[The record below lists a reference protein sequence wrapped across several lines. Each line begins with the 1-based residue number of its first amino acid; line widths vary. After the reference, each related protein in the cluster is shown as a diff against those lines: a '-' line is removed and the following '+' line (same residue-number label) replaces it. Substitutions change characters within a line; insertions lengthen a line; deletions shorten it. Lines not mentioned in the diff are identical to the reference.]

1 MGIRPH
7 TSQEPCAPARLSN
20 SYNINKSINPIIM
33 KKSLLMKTMLLLCAL
48 ITGSTSAWADDVILS
63 LDCETPAPTGT
74 TSTALSAAADVA
86 VFLNSAAGLS
96 SAENKITCSAKG
108 GDVYKGKGS
117 GGGDIPQQCLKVGKA
132 SGGGSFT
139 FTIPTTYDNVNLVE
153 ITCYGWKTTSSI
165 SVNGGTA
172 QSFTTAQVETT
183 KTFELTSATKTFA
196 IAVTTSAVCIT
207 RIVLKKK
214 TAAAVA
220 TPTFSPAAGA
230 FTSAQNVTISCATD
244 GAEIYYT
251 LDGAT
256 PTGSSTK
263 YTSAINV
270 TETKTIK
277 AIAIKGSDA
286 SAVATATYSIYPVAH
301 AGTEAEPYTV
311 ADARNAIDAN
321 TGVSNVYATGIVSEI
336 VTAYSSEHK
345 NISFNISADG
355 LTTSA
360 QLQAYRCKKGD
371 GGSDPDV
378 ADIQVG
384 DVVIVKGN
392 LVKYGSTY
400 EFAQDNVL
408 ISLDHPVTPIIVAT
422 PTSLTG
428 FTYGLGN
435 GPSAAKTFSV
445 EGSNLTAN
453 IILSLGAGS
462 NYEMSLSEN
471 TGYTNELSLTPT
483 AGTVDATDIYVRLK
497 ADLAINASY
506 EGTVTLAS
514 TEATNKTVSLTG
526 SVTSPNFTWDLS
538 TDQTAAA
545 TTTAMNW
552 IGTSA
557 VMGVAKGSSS
567 TDTNNYYPGTS
578 GKNYSSTR
586 FYSNSILTITPIS
599 GYTISSIVFEA
610 TSESYATVLKT
621 STWTNATAS
630 ASEKVVTVTPTSGTA
645 AVSATIGATCGFT
658 SVKVYYT
665 GTTGATETI
674 SLNALCTD
682 GAKYYGTYSTS
693 KAFVVPTD
701 LTVSEISVISGQLLV
716 EEYNAGAIVPAN
728 TGVMVSAT
736 TSGDHNVYVA
746 SGGTSVLG
754 TDNMLQPSGDA
765 GISAANMTAADT
777 KFYRLTMHNGTQ
789 IGFWWGAAAGAAF
802 DLAANKAYLAIP
814 DGAMS
819 ARDYL
824 WFVDD
829 DVTSVDDVRSKMSDG
844 RSEYFN
850 LAGQRVAQPTKG
862 LCIVNGKKYVIK

>member
-1 MGIRPH
+1 
-7 TSQEPCAPARLSN
+7 
-20 SYNINKSINPIIM
+20 M

-48 ITGSTSAWADDVILS
+48 IAGSTSSWADDYDVTYVYSDLKDMITGS
-63 LDCETPAPTGT
+63 KADATSYWKVPASAGNTATIAIPIPNQPT
-74 TSTALSAAADVA
+74 SD
-86 VFLNSAAGLS
+86 
-96 SAENKITCSAKG
+96 ITITFSIATF
-108 GDVYKGKGS
+108 GS
-117 GGGDIPQQCLKVGKA
+117 GTNPSSSNTTITAVGTEA
-132 SGGGSFT
+132 SSTWSGST
-139 FTIPTTYDNVNLVE
+139 VSSYPSSSTYVSGVMTIKKPVSPTTLEGLTITMGVNTGIKIFRLQ
-153 ITCYGWKTTSSI
+153 
-165 SVNGGTA
+165 SVRVQYTY
-172 QSFTTAQVETT
+172 
-183 KTFELTSATKTFA
+183 
-196 IAVTTSAVCIT
+196 
-207 RIVLKKK
+207 
-214 TAAAVA
+214 AAAVA

-230 FTSAQNVTISCATD
+230 FTSAQNVSISCATD

-256 PTGSSTK
+256 PNGSSTK

-301 AGTEAEPYTV
+301 AGTEGDPYTV

-321 TGVSNVYATGIVSEI
+321 TGVSDVYATGIVSEI
-336 VTAYSSEHK
+336 VTPYSSTYY
-345 NISFNISADG
+345 NISYNISADG
-355 LTTSA
+355 LTTSD
-360 QLQAYRCKKGD
+360 QLQAFRCKKGD

-384 DVVIVKGN
+384 DVVIIKGN
-392 LVKYGSTY
+392 LVKHGSTY

-408 ISLDHPVTPIIVAT
+408 ISLAHPVTPIIVAT

-453 IILSLGAGS
+453 ITLSLGVGS

-497 ADLAINASY
+497 AGLAINASY
-506 EGTVTLAS
+506 EGTVTLTS
-514 TEATNKTVSLTG
+514 TGANNKTVSLTG

-538 TDQTAAA
+538 TDQTVAA

-557 VMGVAKGSSS
+557 VMGVAKGNSANNV
-567 TDTNNYYPGTS
+567 NNYYPGVDART
-578 GKNYSSTR
+578 STR
-586 FYSNSILTITPIS
+586 FYADQILTITPIN
-599 GYTISSIVFEA
+599 GYAISSVVFEA
-610 TSESYATVLKT
+610 TTNNYATTLNN
-621 STWTNATAS
+621 STWTNATAA

-736 TSGDHNVYVA
+736 TSGDHNVYIA

-754 TDNMLQPSGDA
+754 TDNMLLPSGDA
-765 GISAANMTAADT
+765 GISASNMTAADT

-802 DLAANKAYLAIP
+802 DLTANKAYLAIP

-829 DVTSVDDVRSKMSDG
+829 DVTSVADVRSKKADA

-862 LCIVNGKKYVIK
+862 MYIVNGKKYVIK

>member
-1 MGIRPH
+1 
-7 TSQEPCAPARLSN
+7 
-20 SYNINKSINPIIM
+20 
-33 KKSLLMKTMLLLCAL
+33 MKTMLLLCAL
-48 ITGSTSAWADDVILS
+48 IVGSTSSWGQSPITIWSENFDGLAENA
-63 LDCETPAPTGT
+63 TPTSPTNSAYTGVTYTCTNGAGTSPGT
-74 TSTALSAAADVA
+74 TKIMNAKLATGASAPEMMIGKKGGGD
-86 VFLNSAAGLS
+86 SAAGGKFTAVIPLDNFEGTLTLTYFQNKQSLKVS
-96 SAENKITCSAKG
+96 SPTTG
-108 GDVYKGKGS
+108 VS
-117 GGGDIPQQCLKVGKA
+117 GGQTLKPSSEGQQTT
-132 SGGGSFT
+132 T
-139 FTIPTTYDNVNLVE
+139 FTGI
-153 ITCYGWKTTSSI
+153 TTSMTSI
-165 SVNGGTA
+165 TIVFEA
-172 QSFTTAQVETT
+172 TTTNNVR
-183 KTFELTSATKTFA
+183 LDD
-196 IAVTTSAVCIT
+196 
-207 RIVLKKK
+207 IVLTGFKA
-214 TAAAVA
+214 TAVA

-230 FTSAQNVTISCATD
+230 FTSAQNVSISCATD

-251 LDGAT
+251 LDGTT

-277 AIAIKGSDA
+277 AIAIKGSDKSYVA
-286 SAVATATYSIYPVAH
+286 SATYSIYPVAH
-301 AGTEAEPYTV
+301 AGTEGDPYTV

-321 TGVSNVYATGIVSEI
+321 TGISNVYATGIVSEI
-336 VTAYSSEHK
+336 VTAYNSTYK
-345 NISFNISADG
+345 NISYNISADG
-355 LTTSA
+355 LTTSD
-360 QLQAYRCKKGD
+360 QLQAFRCKKGD
-371 GGSDPDV
+371 GVSDPDV

-384 DVVIVKGN
+384 DVVIIKGN
-392 LVKYGSTY
+392 LVKHGSTY

-453 IILSLGAGS
+453 ITLSLGAGS

-497 ADLAINASY
+497 AGLAINASY
-506 EGTVTLAS
+506 EGTVTLTS
-514 TEATNKTVSLTG
+514 TGATDKTVTLSG
-526 SVTSPNFTWDLS
+526 NVTNPSYTFDLS
-538 TDQTAAA
+538 TDNTAAA
-545 TTTAMNW
+545 TTTAMTW
-552 IGTSA
+552 IGTPA
-557 VMGVAKGSSS
+557 VMGVAKGSAG
-567 TDTNNYYPGTS
+567 TATNNYYPGTT
-578 GKNYSSTR
+578 GQNYTSTR
-586 FYSNSILTITPIS
+586 LYKNSVLTITPVS
-599 GYTISSIVFEA
+599 GYTITSVVFEA
-610 TSESYATVLKT
+610 TTPGYANALQA
-621 STWTNATAS
+621 SSWSNATA
-630 ASEKVVTVTPTSGTA
+630 AVSEQTVTVTPTTGTSA
-645 AVSATIGATCGFT
+645 ISATIGGTCGFT
-658 SVKVYYT
+658 SVKIYYT

-674 SLNALCTD
+674 SLNVNCTD

-765 GISAANMTAADT
+765 GISAASMTAANT

-802 DLAANKAYLAIP
+802 DLAAKKAYLAIP

-829 DVTSVDDVRSKMSDG
+829 DVTSIADVRSKKADA

-862 LCIVNGKKYVIK
+862 LYIVNGRKVVIK